1 MAAKPTFAEV
11 RRRAEQLGKL
21 RLRVGVF
28 GGTEDDGTPLA
39 EVAAIHEFGAPRA
52 GIPQRSFQRS
62 TMRRKRDEIT
72 RVMATQTS
80 AVSTGKKSPAA
91 ALGTVG
97 KYIVGEIKLTIDSRQ
112 TEGPEPQELKPATV
126 KRKGH
131 DLPLVET
138 GKMRDAITHQVTV
151 ATGSDD

>member
-11 RRRAEQLGKL
+11 RRRAEQLAAL

-52 GIPQRSFQRS
+52 GIPQRSSQRS

-72 RVMATQTS
+72 RVMATQVN
-80 AVSTGKKSPAA
+80 AVTTGKKSGAA
-91 ALGTVG
+91 ALGKVG
-97 KYIVGEIKLTIDSRQ
+97 AYVAGEIKLTIDSRK
-112 TEGPEPQELKPATV
+112 TEGPEPQELKPATIA
-126 KRKGH
+126 RKGH

-138 GKMRDAITHQVTV
+138 GKMRDAITHIVD
-151 ATGSDD
+151 SDRSGE

>member
-1 MAAKPTFAEV
+1 MAAKQTFAEV
-11 RRRAEQLGKL
+11 RSRAKAMANL

-72 RVMATQTS
+72 RVLATQVS
-80 AVSTGKKSPAA
+80 AVALGKKSPAA

-97 KYIVGEIKLTIDSRQ
+97 KYIAGEIQLTIDSRQ
-112 TEGPEPQELKPATV
+112 TEGPEDQALKPATV
-126 KRKGH
+126 KRKGSDH
-131 DLPLVET
+131 PLIEN
-138 GKMRDAITHQVTV
+138 GRLRDAISHVV
-151 ATGSDD
+151 DSDRSGE